1 MNGTHQIILI
11 DIDKLQN
18 VFILKSPLQVTMDTD
33 LYIKTVAVVMSQAAD
48 HVRSISAK
56 YGNATYWHQIWSS
69 ANVPNI
75 TNTHQNVFAPAIKV
89 MCL

>member
-18 VFILKSPLQVTMDTD
+18 VFMLKSPLQVTMDTA

-56 YGNATYWHQIWSS
+56 YGNATHWHQIWSS
-69 ANVPNI
+69 ADVPNI
-75 TNTHQNVFAPAIKV
+75 TNTHKKVFAPAIKV